1 MADTEPTT
9 PAPGQEPTG
18 EVTEPNV
25 DDPNADQDEDGNE
38 LPVEVLRDRLTRANK
53 QAAAER
59 VKRQELAAE
68 LDGLKTRAAETK
80 TPEEVEALMSEYEAK
95 VKKANEESDRIRAA
109 YAAGLPEELVDRVK
123 GDDYEAMFKDAQFL
137 AELATASQK
146 EPRTPGGGRTP
157 HQDPG
162 DPEPGSGYR
171 AAKAKHTY

>member
-25 DDPNADQDEDGNE
+25 DDPNAGEGGAEE
-38 LPVEVLRDRLTRANK
+38 LSAEELRDLVTRANK

-59 VKRQELAAE
+59 IKRQELTTE
-68 LDGLKTRAAETK
+68 LEGLKARAAETK
-80 TPEEVEALMSEYEAK
+80 TSEEVKALMEEYEAK
-95 VKKANEESDRIRAA
+95 VNKANADSDRIRAA

-146 EPRTPGGGRTP
+146 EPRTPGGGRNP
-157 HQDPG
+157 QRDLG